1 MYALDASTGALLK
14 TITGSKASFKSPVY
28 VTIFQLGKTILIS
41 DASSLSPVIEL
52 SESTYA
58 ATGALKGGSGPAGIA
73 VNRKTRKIYV
83 VETGNGTVIVYAQ

>member
-1 MYALDASTGALLK
+1 MLDST
-14 TITGSKASFKSPVY
+14 P
-28 VTIFQLGKTILIS
+28 
-41 DASSLSPVIEL
+41 SLSPVIEL

-83 VETGNGTVIVYAQ
+83 VETGNGTEIGRAHV